1 MHEVVGDLEGETRG
15 CVVGPQQRLLKQQTT
30 PWTKGTFF
38 PAPDT
43 CLHPYTYVHPYLSA
57 PTYLPV
63 PVYLPVPHAYLSLM
77 SVCTPY
83 MSAPLY
89 LAHRKGLARELNE
102 GDTAARSKLEDQ
114 VRPDR
119 LQVRVLQRPRLP
131 GCWHAGCL
139 SSRCLFRGRR
149 SRCRRGWL
157 PQAGGSL
164 WSRPGSCPGD
174 CGVSGPLHTR
184 HGISAP

>member
-1 MHEVVGDLEGETRG
+1 
-15 CVVGPQQRLLKQQTT
+15 
-30 PWTKGTFF
+30 
-38 PAPDT
+38 
-43 CLHPYTYVHPYLSA
+43 
-57 PTYLPV
+57 
-63 PVYLPVPHAYLSLM
+63 
-77 SVCTPY
+77 
-83 MSAPLY
+83 MSAPVY

-114 VRPDR
+114 VHPDR

-149 SRCRRGWL
+149 SRCGRGWL

-164 WSRPGSCPGD
+164 WSRPGSGPGD
-174 CGVSGPLHTR
+174 CGVSGPPHAR
-184 HGISAP
+184 HGISAPSSCGPCPSSFSEKDTCQVTQGQLCTPEDFTLRSTATSLCEDPISEEGHGCRLNVCFPPFTC